1 MGHDDCWYPAA
12 AMTDV
17 FGSLDVLATA
27 GGGVP
32 GRGQTAHVY
41 VRETIRLAILNGQL
55 PGGTRLVQ
63 SDIAKRLDVSTTPV
77 REALRDLA
85 SENLIRIDPHRGGV
99 VCELDENDVQEV
111 YQIRRHLEP
120 LALELAMK
128 VMTDEAIDRAAKLH
142 EAMSAAPHSAA
153 WVQLNRD
160 FHMALYEMANRPRL
174 VSLVRSLQD
183 ASVMAVSAKLQ
194 LLPNLREEANI
205 EHGHLLDAVRSRDLE
220 AARAVIVQH
229 VTMPMRE
236 LGGDGA

>member
-1 MGHDDCWYPAA
+1 
-12 AMTDV
+12 MTEP
-17 FGSLDVLATA
+17 FGSLDVLASA
-27 GGGVP
+27 GGLAP
-32 GRGQTAHVY
+32 ARGQTAHVY

-99 VCELDENDVQEV
+99 VCELDENDIQEV

-120 LALELAMK
+120 LALELAMQ
-128 VMTDEAIDRAAKLH
+128 VMTDEAIARAEKFH

-160 FHMALYEMANRPRL
+160 FHMTLYEMANRPRL

-194 LLPNLREEANI
+194 LLPNLREEANV
-205 EHGHLLDAVRSRDLE
+205 EHGQLLEAVRNRDLE
-220 AARAVIVQH
+220 AAKKVILQH

-236 LGGDGA
+236 PGDEGPTPTADEA